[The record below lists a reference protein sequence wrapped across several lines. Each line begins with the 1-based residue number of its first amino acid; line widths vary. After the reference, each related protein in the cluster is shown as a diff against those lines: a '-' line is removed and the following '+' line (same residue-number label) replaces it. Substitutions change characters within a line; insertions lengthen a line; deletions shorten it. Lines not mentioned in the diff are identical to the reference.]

1 MPAAW
6 QQAFLLYVQYFTVKD
21 VMQFL
26 LITLKRAGFGL
37 VLLIAVLVLNFVLM
51 HLAPGDVA
59 DTIAQDAGGLDAE
72 VMAQIRKDYGLDLPL
87 WHQMMKYFFG
97 VARLDLGYSFYYNQ
111 PVTTL
116 ILEKVPAT
124 LLLVISAQIVAI
136 FLGVMFGVIAARK
149 PNGITSH
156 FVTMLSLVGYAAPVF
171 WTGIMLI
178 ILFASIVPIFPIG
191 NMVDVSIERE
201 GFAYIM
207 DVLHHLVLPTIA
219 LSSIFLA
226 LYSRLARAS
235 MMDVLGSDYVR
246 TAQAKGLSEFQVVFK
261 HALRNALLPVVT
273 TAGLVFSGIVSGA
286 VLVESVFSWPGLGT
300 LAIQAI
306 VARDTPTILGILFFS
321 SLVVVVANLVTDMV
335 YRTIDPRIKTSEGS
349 QV

>member
-1 MPAAW
+1 MCIRDR
-6 QQAFLLYVQYFTVKD
+6 FLTV
-21 VMQFL
+21 
-26 LITLKRAGFGL
+26 TLKRAGFGL
-37 VLLIAVLVLNFVLM
+37 LLLLAVLALNFLLM

-59 DTIAQDAGGLDAE
+59 DSIAQDAGGLDAE

-87 WHQMMKYFFG
+87 WQQMMKYFFN
-97 VARLDLGYSFYYNQ
+97 VIRLDLGFSYYYNQ

-116 ILEKVPAT
+116 ILEKLPAT
-124 LLLVISAQIVAI
+124 LLLVISAQVLSISIGVT
-136 FLGVMFGVIAARK
+136 LGVAAARK

-156 FVTMLSLVGYAAPVF
+156 FVTILSLVGYAAPVF

-178 ILFASIVPIFPIG
+178 ILFGSMIPIFPIG
-191 NMVDVSIERE
+191 NMIDVSVERE
-201 GFAYIM
+201 GFAYVL
-207 DVLHHLVLPTIA
+207 DVLHHLVLPMLT

-235 MMDVLGSDYVR
+235 MLDVLGSDYVR

-286 VLVESVFSWPGLGT
+286 VLVETVFSWPGLGT
-300 LAIQAI
+300 LAVQAI
-306 VARDTPTILGILFFS
+306 IARDTPTILGILFFS
-321 SLVVVVANLVTDMV
+321 ALVVVVANLLTDMV
-335 YRTIDPRIKTSEGS
+335 YRIIDPRIKTSEAS
-349 QV
+349 NV